1 MHKKTKILI
10 LCICSLFLCC
20 LCACSNFEKDRSTT
34 DLESE
39 IFQEESVVSEKES
52 SNDKVMEQSVTESSN
67 DKVIEQSAETEK
79 ISKTLCP
86 DCQGKG
92 FVSCPPCGGT
102 GRVQCQQ
109 CEGKG
114 GDCTHCGGPGELNCA
129 TCSGIG
135 DIGCTTCGG
144 TGSLT
149 EEEIQKIQE
158 NQESSTPPT
167 QQNPNVP
174 YALGNSAAKSLF
186 H

>member
-114 GDCTHCGGPGELNCA
+114 GDCTHCGGRGELNCA
-129 TCSGIG
+129 TCSGIHFLHKP
-135 DIGCTTCGG
+135 TTFLF
-144 TGSLT
+144 S
-149 EEEIQKIQE
+149 IYFHRHS
-158 NQESSTPPT
+158 ESA
-167 QQNPNVP
+167 QLR
-174 YALGNSAAKSLF
+174 AF
-186 H
+186 

>member
-52 SNDKVMEQSVTESSN
+52 SNDKVMEQSVRESSN

-92 FVSCPPCGGT
+92 FVSCP
-102 GRVQCQQ
+102 RV
-109 CEGKG
+109 
-114 GDCTHCGGPGELNCA
+114 
-129 TCSGIG
+129 
-135 DIGCTTCGG
+135 
-144 TGSLT
+144 
-149 EEEIQKIQE
+149 EEQVEYNANSVKEKVVIVPIVVAPE
-158 NQESSTPPT
+158 N
-167 QQNPNVP
+167 
-174 YALGNSAAKSLF
+174 
-186 H
+186 

>member
-1 MHKKTKILI
+1 MHKKQKYWYYVYVRF
-10 LCICSLFLCC
+10 FLCC

-92 FVSCPPCGGT
+92 FVSCPPCEEQVEYNANSVKEKVVIVPIVVAPENWIVLL
-102 GRVQCQQ
+102 VQ
-109 CEGKG
+109 G
-114 GDCTHCGGPGELNCA
+114 
-129 TCSGIG
+129 
-135 DIGCTTCGG
+135 
-144 TGSLT
+144 
-149 EEEIQKIQE
+149 
-158 NQESSTPPT
+158 
-167 QQNPNVP
+167 
-174 YALGNSAAKSLF
+174 
-186 H
+186 